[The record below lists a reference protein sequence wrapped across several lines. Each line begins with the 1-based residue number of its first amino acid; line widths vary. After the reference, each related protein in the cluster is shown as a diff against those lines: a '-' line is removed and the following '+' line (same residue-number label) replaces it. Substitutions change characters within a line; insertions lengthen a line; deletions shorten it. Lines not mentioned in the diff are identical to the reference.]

1 MILPRFF
8 SSGNLLAVA
17 GIIGAP
23 CGPAASFAAAA
34 DRGETRTSYPL
45 SRSIPVVNNNNLT
58 FEAVFS
64 INSET
69 TVVLNLDTGSSLLW
83 VPTTNALCT
92 EVSTGKSGSCAKTY
106 GKTEIAA
113 SNGTSDV
120 ILAANYGVG
129 NVYGNLSE
137 KMTLGFGGVDID
149 IVVGLGKQV
158 LQPAGYFSSNEDGL
172 LGLGLPYN
180 IWTCDTS
187 LCPSME
193 GSDRGCQICGPFSA
207 PFYAGHPVGP
217 LNSTSGGRATQKSAN
232 LVQQIIERY
241 GEVQMNF
248 YIPMLDE
255 GSLTFGEQDPSK
267 YDGDMEWVDVVW
279 NPDQS
284 APLGLPGYW
293 QFVLGDG
300 PWGRGAICVLDS
312 GASLIL
318 VRTDLFQNWLAPLL
332 AAVPGILPLNIPSL
346 PTLYAVPLDSI
357 DSLPTLS
364 FPIGNQIFNLTGEQY
379 SLTDPTNIAV
389 LFFGF
394 NFTLPEGYAVV
405 RVSSMALPDPTAILM
420 GNPFMQWHYSSFK
433 ANNDSWVTGAQVGL
447 AKIKQMNQPSTTRP
461 NAQSWPSNAPSAGP
475 STAVATSDSPSFD
488 YVRTYLLRVASTCIL
503 FGVLFVF

>member
-45 SRSIPVVNNNNLT
+45 SSSIPVVNNNNLT

-187 LCPSME
+187 LCP
-193 GSDRGCQICGPFSA
+193 GSDRRCQICGPFSA

-267 YDGDMEWVDVVW
+267 YDGDLEWVDVVW

-312 GASLIL
+312 GASIIA

-433 ANNDSWVTGAQVGL
+433 AHNDSWVTGAQVGL

>member
-8 SSGNLLAVA
+8 TSGILLVVA

-23 CGPAASFAAAA
+23 CGPTASFAAA
-34 DRGETRTSYPL
+34 DRRETMSSYPL
-45 SRSIPVVNNNNLT
+45 SGSIPVVNSNNLT

-64 INSET
+64 INSE

-83 VPTTNALCT
+83 VPTTNALCI
-92 EVSTGKSGSCAKTY
+92 EASTGKSGSCSKTY
-106 GKTEIAA
+106 GKKEIPP

-137 KMTLGFGGVDID
+137 KMTLGIGGVDID
-149 IVVGLGKQV
+149 MVVGLGKQV

-193 GSDRGCQICGPFSA
+193 GSDRSCQICGPFSA
-207 PFYAGHPVGP
+207 PFYANKPVGP

-241 GEVQMNF
+241 GEVQMNV
-248 YIPMLDE
+248 YIPMFDE
-255 GSLTFGEQDPSK
+255 GVLTFGEQDPSK

-279 NPDQS
+279 NPDES
-284 APLGLPGYW
+284 APLGLPAYW
-293 QFVLGDG
+293 QFALGDG
-300 PWGRGAICVLDS
+300 PWERGAICALDS
-312 GASLIL
+312 GASIIV
-318 VRTDLFQNWLAPLL
+318 VRPDLFQSWLAPLL
-332 AAVPGILPLNIPSL
+332 AAVPGILTLNIPSL
-346 PTLYAVPLDSI
+346 PTLYTVPLDSI

-364 FPIGNQIFNLTGEQY
+364 FPIGDQIFNLTGEQY
-379 SLTDPTNIAV
+379 SLTDPTNIEA

-394 NFTLPEGYAVV
+394 NFTLPVGRAVV
-405 RVSSMALPDPTAILM
+405 RVASAALPDSTAIIM

-461 NAQSWPSNAPSAGP
+461 SAQSMPSSAPSAGP
-475 STAVATSDSPSFD
+475 FTAVVTSDSPGFEHG
-488 YVRTYLLRVASTCIL
+488 RTYLLRVASIL
-503 FGVLFVF
+503 FGVLFAF